1 MIYIDLQNIVDDN
14 SKIQTIKQADKYR
27 DEIIEIINEDFNN
40 FDKWLNISFTK
51 QFYSRQIN

>member
-1 MIYIDLQNIVDDN
+1 MCIRDRNIVDDN